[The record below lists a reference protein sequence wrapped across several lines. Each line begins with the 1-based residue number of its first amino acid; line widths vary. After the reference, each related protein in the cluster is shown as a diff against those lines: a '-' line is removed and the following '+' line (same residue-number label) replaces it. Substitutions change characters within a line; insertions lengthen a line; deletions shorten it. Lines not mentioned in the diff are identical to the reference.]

1 MGLYAITCGFLHHVI
16 GTIRKAQEQFLVIV
30 VVLFCCVNNFW
41 KKYRGGAT
49 NRISEVS
56 VRAKRGRN
64 LHALTIFTGR
74 R

>member
-1 MGLYAITCGFLHHVI
+1 MI

-30 VVLFCCVNNFW
+30 FVLFCCTNIFL
-41 KKYRGGAT
+41 KKYGSGAT

-64 LHALTIFTGR
+64 LHALAIFTGR